1 MKSFA
6 YASPTTEGEALSLL
20 SEPGEIE
27 ILAGGTDLVGL
38 MKKMIITPDLV
49 VNILDIP
56 SLKTIEQL
64 DGGAIAIGAAVTLDE
79 ILAHPYLDPYP
90 AIGQAIQGISS
101 MQLQCQGTIGGE
113 VMQRPQCW
121 YFRGGRGL
129 LAGSGSAV
137 EDGDSRYHAIFANDG
152 PAKFVSA
159 SRIAP
164 ALIALHA
171 TARIVGPVA
180 TGGSPVGFSGEDAS
194 ERYIPVEQLFRV
206 PRHEGERE
214 NILAR
219 GQFLTH
225 FVLPDRRNF
234 ASATYEVRQGEGP
247 DFPLASA
254 AASLRIEDGI
264 VREAGIILG
273 QVAPTP
279 WISDEASR
287 AIVGKP
293 VNAET
298 AEAAGFAAVASANPL
313 AHNSYKVQLAKTA
326 VKRAILRAAGLETGG
341 F

>member
-6 YASPTTEGEALSLL
+6 YASPTTEGEILSLL
-20 SEPGEIE
+20 AEPGETE

-38 MKKMIITPDLV
+38 LKKMIIRPDLV
-49 VNILDIP
+49 VNILDVP

-79 ILAHPYLDPYP
+79 VLAHPYLDPYP

-101 MQLQCQGTIGGE
+101 IQLQCQGTLGGE

-121 YFRGGRGL
+121 YFRDGRGL
-129 LAGSGSAV
+129 LGAGGSAV
-137 EDGDSRYHAIFANDG
+137 EDGNNRYHAIFGNEG

-164 ALIALHA
+164 ALIALGA
-171 TARIVGPVA
+171 TARVIGPVA
-180 TGGSPVGFSGEDAS
+180 TGGSPVGSSDEMD
-194 ERYIPVEQLFRV
+194 EQYIPVEQLFRV

-214 NILAR
+214 NVLSKNQLITHIL
-219 GQFLTH
+219 
-225 FVLPDRRNF
+225 LPDVRSF

-254 AASLRIEDGI
+254 AAALRIDGGI
-264 VREAGIILG
+264 VREARIVLG

-279 WISDEASR
+279 WFSEEAAA
-287 AIVGKP
+287 AIIGRP
-293 VNAET
+293 VNEQT
-298 AEAAGFAAVASANPL
+298 ADAAGLAAVASARPL
-313 AHNSYKVQLAKTA
+313 SHNAYKVQLAKTA
-326 VKRAILRAAGLETGG
+326 VKRAILRAAGQETGG

>member
-6 YASPTTEGEALSLL
+6 YASPTTEREILSLL
-20 SEPGEIE
+20 AEPGETE

-38 MKKMIITPDLV
+38 LKKMIIRPNLV
-49 VNILDIP
+49 VNILDVP

-79 ILAHPYLDPYP
+79 VLAHPYLDPYP

-101 MQLQCQGTIGGE
+101 IQLQCQGTLGGE

-121 YFRGGRGL
+121 YFRDGRGL
-129 LAGSGSAV
+129 LGAGGSAV
-137 EDGDSRYHAIFANDG
+137 EEGNNRYHAIFGNEG

-164 ALIALHA
+164 ALIALGA
-171 TARIVGPVA
+171 TARVIGPDEA
-180 TGGSPVGFSGEDAS
+180 DEQ
-194 ERYIPVEQLFRV
+194 YIPVEQLFRV

-214 NILAR
+214 NVLSKNQLITHIL
-219 GQFLTH
+219 
-225 FVLPDRRNF
+225 LPDVRSF

-254 AASLRIEDGI
+254 AAALRIDGGI
-264 VREAGIILG
+264 VREARIVLG

-279 WISDEASR
+279 WFSQEAAA
-287 AIVGKP
+287 AIIGQT
-293 VNAET
+293 VNEET
-298 AEAAGFAAVASANPL
+298 ADAAGLAAVSSARPL
-313 AHNSYKVQLAKTA
+313 SHNAYKVQLAKTA
-326 VKRAILRAAGLETGG
+326 VKRAILRAAGQETGG